1 MGERRFFRGA
11 AVSANPEIEES
22 IAEAR
27 SIASFLRQ
35 HGLESE
41 VFGDLQGEDL
51 RSALAAG
58 ELDLLIALGGDGTM
72 LRASHLCAP
81 FDVPI
86 LGINF
91 GSFGFLTEIEREQW
105 TQTVPLLLEGHYW
118 VERRM
123 MLHGELWHEGRL
135 AQDWDVVNDAVVSRG
150 EIVRPI
156 RLKAYLD
163 GYLWAELLA
172 DGLIVATPTGSTAY
186 ALAAGGP
193 VLSPELRNVLLM
205 PVAPH
210 RSVSRGMVLPETVS
224 VVVKAQSDHQAVL
237 SMDGQ
242 EPLALSESDELRL
255 RASDLQASFVR
266 LRDAGYFYRAIHSM
280 LGGDC
285 CGAPENAPFK

>member
-1 MGERRFFRGA
+1 VVERRFFRGA
-11 AVSANPEIEES
+11 AVSANPEIKES
-22 IAEAR
+22 EAEAR

-51 RSALAAG
+51 KGALTAG

-81 FDVPI
+81 FGVPI

-105 TQTVPLLLEGHYW
+105 AQAVPSLLEGRYW

-123 MLHGELWHEGRL
+123 MLHGELWREEHL
-135 AQDWDVVNDAVVSRG
+135 AQSWDVVNDAVVSRG
-150 EIVRPI
+150 QIVRPI

-163 GYLWAELLA
+163 GHLWAEFLA

-193 VLSPELRNVLLM
+193 VLSPELRNVLLV

-210 RSVSRGMVLPETVS
+210 RSMNRAMVLPETIS
-224 VVVKAQSDHQAVL
+224 VVVQAQSDHQAVV

-242 EPLALSESDELRL
+242 EPLPLSENDELRL

-266 LRDAGYFYRAIHSM
+266 LREPGYFYRAIHSM
-280 LGGDC
+280 VGGGDC
-285 CGAPENAPFK
+285 